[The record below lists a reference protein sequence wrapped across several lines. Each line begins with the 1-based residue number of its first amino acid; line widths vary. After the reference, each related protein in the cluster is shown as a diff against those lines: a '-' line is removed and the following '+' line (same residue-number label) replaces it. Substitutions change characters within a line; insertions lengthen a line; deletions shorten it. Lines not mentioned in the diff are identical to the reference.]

1 MRARILTTISF
12 ALLSAG
18 CQGTYSQDAPVAAQP
33 ANLVC
38 AGFGL
43 RTGTATYDEC
53 VAYQESRA
61 QAYSSPSVPPYRM
74 DQYNNLVDAQ
84 GYRVD
89 SMGRRMSVQSPYT
102 TPTTPTYPSIGPA
115 SSGREVLRDE
125 YGNRYDA
132 RGNRI

>member
-12 ALLSAG
+12 ALVSAG
-18 CQGTYSQDAPVAAQP
+18 CQGTYNREESVAAQP
-33 ANLVC
+33 ASLVC

-43 RTGTATYDEC
+43 RTGTTTYNEC

-61 QAYSSPSVPPYRM
+61 QAYPGQSVPPYRM

-102 TPTTPTYPSIGPA
+102 TPTTSTYPSIGRA
-115 SSGREVLRDE
+115 SSGQEVLRDE